1 MTAVFHLGAVAF
13 TTNTF
18 LSYTPSYLIVGH
30 IKTLRNRVQSGFQRR
45 LELSESVVG
54 IFHTQA
60 DALRTK
66 IKALRSTEDG
76 LKQQSA
82 MECDEL
88 AKRLESNSQTEEE
101 LRTRVGEMDSANE
114 ALESQRRE
122 AGETLQAVRTS

>member
-1 MTAVFHLGAVAF
+1 LLSNTTAVFHL
-13 TTNTF
+13 TPL
-18 LSYTPSYLIVGH
+18 LSPPTPFYLIIGD

-60 DALRTK
+60 EALRTK
-66 IKALRSTEDG
+66 IQALRSTEDR
-76 LKQQSA
+76 LRQQSA
-82 MECDEL
+82 IESDEL

-101 LRTRVGEMDSANE
+101 LRTRAGEMDSANE

-122 AGETLQAVRTS
+122 AGEALQAVCTL